1 MKKKEYKFP
10 KAKAIKL
17 QESILVDT
25 SGVLT
30 DPEVP
35 GADNSVDDDGY

>member
-25 SGVLT
+25 SNVETYRL
-30 DPEVP
+30 
-35 GADNSVDDDGY
+35 GAPNSEEEDGY

>member
-17 QESILVDT
+17 QESILNNT
-25 SGVLT
+25 SDVST
-30 DPEVP
+30 DSDL
-35 GADNSVDDDGY
+35 GAHNDCGEDDY